1 MTVIGRLDGQVEAM
15 LIEPLKRRHE
25 PGADETTDTNAQV
38 ASETEPKHDARWERA
53 CAAKTDEQRDAE
65 VALPVWLL

>member
-1 MTVIGRLDGQVEAM
+1 MPVIGRLDGQVEAM

-25 PGADETTDTNAQV
+25 PGVDEAAAANAQV
-38 ASETEPKHDARWERA
+38 ASETEPKHAAIWERA
-53 CAAKTDEQRDAE
+53 CAAKTDEQRDAD